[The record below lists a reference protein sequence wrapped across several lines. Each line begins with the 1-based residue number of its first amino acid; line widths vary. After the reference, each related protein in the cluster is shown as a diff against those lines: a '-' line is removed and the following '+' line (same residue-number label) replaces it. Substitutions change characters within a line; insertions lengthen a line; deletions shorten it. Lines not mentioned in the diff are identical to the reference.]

1 MNVSREEVT
10 LSGDT
15 KDEIRVSLREH
26 LAWWGLRH
34 VESDADYFAWQREV
48 FSPQELTTLHRHIEA
63 KRQATDGPTAEIAFY
78 DLTAQ
83 PRSVPVLYS
92 QRYEYYV
99 EVGAR
104 VARHLDDA
112 STMLDVGCGI
122 GILTTFY
129 AKRCPGST
137 IVGID
142 RSPASIDLAR
152 QRAQDLGQTNVRFE
166 CRDLDHQD
174 LAGRFDLIIATHT
187 LLQAE
192 QEPGLPS
199 FDWRTFA
206 RSADVQAQRGF
217 EQRTGLGVRLDRL
230 RVGLTP
236 GGRMVVFE
244 KTRQLA
250 RRIPFQRALTAHGLV
265 LIAPPEPVRYRSVEE
280 VTDDGPL
287 YVMGAVPREQAWV
300 WDESPE
306 ADGTPPLDVDSLRS
320 ARAQG
325 DQPLYEN
332 HQTSA
337 EQEWRSLP
345 AKQVTAQVTSTEP
358 DGRQL
363 HVEWGR
369 AGAFVYLYC
378 ANTFDQRQLVLIEPA
393 RAAVLETYYREITR
407 EQPVGGKE
415 PLR

>member
-1 MNVSREEVT
+1 MNIQSSRE
-10 LSGDT
+10 LHD
-15 KDEIRVSLREH
+15 H

-34 VESDADYFAWQREV
+34 VESDAAYFAWQREV
-48 FSPQELTTLHRHIEA
+48 FSLQELATLHQHIEA
-63 KRQATDGPTAEIAFY
+63 KRQATEGSAAEIAFY

-83 PRSVPVLYS
+83 PRSVPALYS
-92 QRYEYYV
+92 QRYEYYL

-104 VARHLDDA
+104 VAGHLRDA
-112 STMLDVGCGI
+112 STILDVGCGI

-129 AKRCPGST
+129 ATRCLAST

-152 QRAQDLGQTNVRFE
+152 QRAQELGLTNVRFE
-166 CRDLDHQD
+166 CRDLDRQD
-174 LAGRFDLIIATHT
+174 LAGSFDLIVATHT

-199 FDWRTFA
+199 RDWSTFA
-206 RSADVQAQRGF
+206 RSGDVQAQREF
-217 EQRTGLGVRLDRL
+217 EQRTGVGVRLDRL
-230 RVGLTP
+230 RAGLAP

-250 RRIPFQRALTAHGLV
+250 RRIPFQRALAARGLR
-265 LIAPPEPVRYRSVEE
+265 LLAPPEPVRYRSVEE

-287 YVMGAVPREQAWV
+287 YVVGGVPPEQALP
-300 WDESPE
+300 WDEVPE
-306 ADGTPPLDVDSLRS
+306 ADGMPPLDLAAMGSTQTQD
-320 ARAQG
+320 

-332 HQTSA
+332 HQSSA
-337 EQEWRSLP
+337 EQAWLSLP
-345 AKQVTAQVTSTEP
+345 AKQVTSQITRTEA

-378 ANTFDQRQLVLIEPA
+378 ANTFDQRQLVVIDPA
-393 RAAVLETYYREITR
+393 RVALLETYYREITG

-415 PLR
+415 SL

>member
-1 MNVSREEVT
+1 MNIQSSRA
-10 LSGDT
+10 LHD
-15 KDEIRVSLREH
+15 H

-34 VESDADYFAWQREV
+34 VESDAAYFAWQREV
-48 FSPQELTTLHRHIEA
+48 FSLQELATLHQHIEA
-63 KRQATDGPTAEIAFY
+63 KRQATEGPAAEIAFY

-83 PRSVPVLYS
+83 PRSVPALYS
-92 QRYEYYV
+92 QRYEYYL

-104 VARHLDDA
+104 VAGHLRDA
-112 STMLDVGCGI
+112 STILDVGCGI

-129 AKRCPGST
+129 ATRCPAST

-152 QRAQDLGQTNVRFE
+152 QRAQELGLTNVRFE
-166 CRDLDHQD
+166 CRDLDRQD
-174 LAGRFDLIIATHT
+174 LAGFFGLIVATHT

-199 FDWRTFA
+199 RDWSTFA
-206 RSADVQAQRGF
+206 RSGDAQAQREF
-217 EQRTGLGVRLDRL
+217 EQRTGVGVRLDRL
-230 RVGLTP
+230 RAGLTST
-236 GGRMVVFE
+236 GRMVVFE

-250 RRIPFQRALTAHGLV
+250 RRIPFQRALAARGFRL
-265 LIAPPEPVRYRSVEE
+265 LAPPEPVRYRSVEE
-280 VTDDGPL
+280 VADDGPL
-287 YVMGAVPREQAWV
+287 YVVGAVPPEQALP
-300 WDESPE
+300 WDEVPE
-306 ADGTPPLDVDSLRS
+306 ADGMPPLDLAAIGSMQAPD
-320 ARAQG
+320 

-332 HQTSA
+332 HRSSA
-337 EQEWRSLP
+337 EQAWLSLP
-345 AKQVTAQVTSTEP
+345 AKQVTSQVTRTEP

-378 ANTFDQRQLVLIEPA
+378 ANSFDQRQLVVIEPA
-393 RAAVLETYYREITR
+393 RAALLETYYREITG

-415 PLR
+415 PL

>member
-1 MNVSREEVT
+1 MNIQSSRE
-10 LSGDT
+10 LHD
-15 KDEIRVSLREH
+15 H

-34 VESDADYFAWQREV
+34 VESDAAYFAWQREV
-48 FSPQELTTLHRHIEA
+48 FSLQDLATLHRHIEA
-63 KRQATDGPTAEIAFY
+63 KRHATDGPAAEIAFY

-83 PRSVPVLYS
+83 PRSVPALYS
-92 QRYEYYV
+92 QRYEYYL

-104 VARHLDDA
+104 VAGHLRDA
-112 STMLDVGCGI
+112 TTILDVGCGI

-129 AKRCPGST
+129 ATRCPAST

-152 QRAQDLGQTNVRFE
+152 QRAQELGLTNVRFE
-166 CRDLDHQD
+166 CRDLDRQE
-174 LAGRFDLIIATHT
+174 LAGSFDLIVATHT

-199 FDWRTFA
+199 RDWSTFA
-206 RSADVQAQRGF
+206 RATDAQAQRGF
-217 EQRTGLGVRLDRL
+217 EQRTGVGIRLDRL
-230 RVGLTP
+230 RAGLTS

-250 RRIPFQRALTAHGLV
+250 RRIPFQRALAARGLR
-265 LIAPPEPVRYRSVEE
+265 LLAPPEPVRYRSVEE

-287 YVMGAVPREQAWV
+287 YVVGSVPLEQALP
-300 WDESPE
+300 WDEVPE
-306 ADGTPPLDVDSLRS
+306 ADGMPPLDLAAMGSTQTQD
-320 ARAQG
+320 

-332 HQTSA
+332 HQSSA
-337 EQEWRSLP
+337 EQAWLSLP
-345 AKQVTAQVTSTEP
+345 AKQVTSQVTRTDP

-378 ANTFDQRQLVLIEPA
+378 ANTFDQRQLVVIDPA
-393 RAAVLETYYREITR
+393 RVDLLETYYREITG

-415 PLR
+415 SL

>member
-1 MNVSREEVT
+1 MNIQSSRA
-10 LSGDT
+10 LHD
-15 KDEIRVSLREH
+15 H

-34 VESDADYFAWQREV
+34 VESDAAYFAWQREV
-48 FSPQELTTLHRHIEA
+48 FSLQELATLHQHIEA
-63 KRQATDGPTAEIAFY
+63 KRQATEGSAAEIAFY

-83 PRSVPVLYS
+83 PRSVPALYS
-92 QRYEYYV
+92 QRYEYYL

-104 VARHLDDA
+104 VAGHLRDA
-112 STMLDVGCGI
+112 STILDVGCGI

-129 AKRCPGST
+129 ATRCLAST

-152 QRAQDLGQTNVRFE
+152 QRAQELGLTNVRFE
-166 CRDLDHQD
+166 CRDLDRQD
-174 LAGRFDLIIATHT
+174 LAGSFDLIVATHT

-199 FDWRTFA
+199 RDWSTFA
-206 RSADVQAQRGF
+206 RSGDVQAQREF
-217 EQRTGLGVRLDRL
+217 EQRTGVGVRLDRL
-230 RVGLTP
+230 RAGLAP

-250 RRIPFQRALTAHGLV
+250 RRIPFQRALAARGLR
-265 LIAPPEPVRYRSVEE
+265 LLAPPEPVRYRSVEE

-287 YVMGAVPREQAWV
+287 YVVGGVPPEQALP
-300 WDESPE
+300 WDEVPE
-306 ADGTPPLDVDSLRS
+306 ADGMPPLDLAAMGSTQTQD
-320 ARAQG
+320 

-332 HQTSA
+332 HQSSA
-337 EQEWRSLP
+337 EQAWLSLP
-345 AKQVTAQVTSTEP
+345 AKQVTSQITRTEA

-378 ANTFDQRQLVLIEPA
+378 ANTFDQRQLVVIDPA
-393 RAAVLETYYREITR
+393 RVALLETYYREITG

-415 PLR
+415 SL